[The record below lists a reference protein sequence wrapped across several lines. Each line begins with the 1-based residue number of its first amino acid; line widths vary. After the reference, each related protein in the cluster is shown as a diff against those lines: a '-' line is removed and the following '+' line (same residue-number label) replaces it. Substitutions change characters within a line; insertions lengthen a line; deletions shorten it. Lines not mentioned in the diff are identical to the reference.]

1 MKLSNRVFVSTPFE
15 NNKNLPLDFPWLT
28 FRGKKGAM
36 LTLQGD
42 ISSVHNLQQELGAVK
57 QIVNR
62 DINKWGLKIRD
73 IDIQIEFVEEK

>member
-15 NNKNLPLDFPWLT
+15 TNKDIPLDFPWLT
-28 FRGKKGAM
+28 FRGKKGVM

-42 ISSVHNLQQELGAVK
+42 ISNVHNLQEELEAVK

-62 DINKWGLKIRD
+62 DINKWNLRMRDVDIR
-73 IDIQIEFVEEK
+73 IEFVEEK